1 MEIIIKTFHGLE
13 EVLAEEVTS
22 IINRPCQVRKRAVF
36 ADQITQL
43 ELYTLNKRLRT
54 ALRILVQHATFTVH
68 SYEDIYAALR
78 TIKWE
83 DLFYHHNTI
92 SIDSTVF
99 SKYFKNSQY
108 VMHKSKDAVVDHF
121 RDLYDKRPS
130 VERKNADIRINI
142 HITERNMTVSLDS
155 SGESLHKRGYK
166 QVEVKAPINEVL
178 AAGLIKLSNWDQT
191 KPFWDPMCGSGTIPI
206 EAALLK
212 YNITSQFNRDDFCF
226 RHWKSFDNKSW
237 QDLNREKFSPETAP
251 SPIYGSD
258 IDTDV
263 IFDLEKQVRSSKLQS
278 YISVQKQNFFQIEPL
293 KEERLMIFNPPYN
306 KRLGLEDAKGFYKM
320 IGDTLKQ
327 KCTGSSAWVFSGDK
341 EAIKFVGLRPSK
353 KIILYNGPIEA
364 RFHKFEMF

>member
-13 EVLAEEVTS
+13 EVLAEEVKS
-22 IINRPCQVRKRAVF
+22 IINRSCQLRKRAVF
-36 ADQITQL
+36 VDQITHQ
-43 ELYTLNKRLRT
+43 ELYTLNKQLRT
-54 ALRILVQHATFTVH
+54 ALRILVQHSSYTVH
-68 SYEDIYAALR
+68 SYEDIYSALR

-83 DLFYHHNTI
+83 ELFYHHNTI
-92 SIDSTVF
+92 SIDSTVY
-99 SKYFKNSQY
+99 SQYFKNSQF

-121 RDLYDKRPS
+121 RDLYNKRPS

-142 HITERNMTVSLDS
+142 HITERKMTVSLDS

-166 QVEVKAPINEVL
+166 QAEVRAPINEVL
-178 AAGLIKLSNWDQT
+178 AAGLIKLSEWDLV
-191 KPFWDPMCGSGTIPI
+191 KPFWDPMCGSGTIPM

-212 YNITSQFNRDDFCF
+212 YNIQSQFKRDEFCF
-226 RHWKSFDNKSW
+226 RHWKTFDKKSW
-237 QDLNREKFSPETAP
+237 QQMKREKLTPKTPS

-263 IFDLEKQVRSSKLQS
+263 IFDLEKQLRSAKLQS
-278 YISVQKQNFFQIEPL
+278 HITVKKQNFFQTKEL
-293 KEERLMIFNPPYN
+293 NEERILIFNPPYN

-327 KCTGSSAWVFSGDK
+327 KCKGSSAWVFSGDK

-364 RFHKFEMF
+364 RFHKFDLF

>member
-1 MEIIIKTFHGLE
+1 MKIIIKTFHGLE
-13 EVLAEEVTS
+13 EVLAEEVKS
-22 IINRPCQVRKRAVF
+22 IIHRPCEVRKRAVF
-36 ADQITQL
+36 ADQITDL

-54 ALRILVQHATFTVH
+54 ALRILVEHSTYTVH
-68 SYEDIYAALR
+68 SYEDVYTALR

-99 SKYFKNSQY
+99 SKYFKNSQF

-121 RDLYDKRPS
+121 RDLYNKRPS
-130 VERKNADIRINI
+130 VEKRNADIRINI
-142 HITERNMTVSLDS
+142 HIVERKMTVSLDS

-166 QVEVKAPINEVL
+166 QVEVRAPINEVL
-178 AAGLIKLSNWDQT
+178 AAGLIKLSDWDQV
-191 KPFWDPMCGSGTIPI
+191 KPFWDPMCGSGTIPT

-212 YNITSQFNRDDFCF
+212 HNIQSQFNRDDFCF
-226 RHWKSFDNKSW
+226 RHWKTFDKKSW
-237 QDLNREKFSPETAP
+237 QDVNREKLKADTPP

-263 IFDLEKQVRSSKLQS
+263 IFDLEKQIRSSKLQS
-278 YISVQKQNFFQIEPL
+278 YLSVKKQNFFQIKEL
-293 KEERLMIFNPPYN
+293 NEERILIFNPPYN

-327 KCTGSSAWVFSGDK
+327 KCKGSSAWVFSGDK

-353 KIILYNGPIEA
+353 KITLYNGPIEA
-364 RFHKFEMF
+364 KFHRFDVF